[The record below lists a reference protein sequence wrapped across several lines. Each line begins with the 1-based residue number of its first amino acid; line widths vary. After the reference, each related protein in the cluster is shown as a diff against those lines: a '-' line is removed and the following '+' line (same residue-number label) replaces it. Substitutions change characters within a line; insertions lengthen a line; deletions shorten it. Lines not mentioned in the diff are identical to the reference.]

1 LMMIWVDAPS
11 AHTCDTMTSAMADPS
26 LVGAG
31 VAAGLPI

>member
-1 LMMIWVDAPS
+1 MMTCVLAPVS
-11 AHTCDTMTSAMADPS
+11 QTWLTMTSAMADPS